1 MDKEQF
7 LKSGLLEQY
16 VLGLTTPEETA
27 TVERYMDAFPE
38 IQHKITY
45 LKKEIEEYTKQAFP
59 NIPPPAAAQ
68 RVQAPAQ
75 VPQWMAW
82 GAAALVAACVFFANE
97 WYKADTLV
105 RANEQA
111 LKNCQTERT
120 ACLQTAEMLAFLEHE
135 DTRPV
140 YLNGTALLPK
150 AKALVYWNHTA
161 KSAYFNPI
169 RLPQAPEGSQY
180 QIWADVEGV
189 MINMGLIEPKSLHLQ
204 ALRYIPQAESLNITI
219 EPVGGSEHPTVANL
233 CLNGDFLAAN

>member
-1 MDKEQF
+1 MDKDQF

-27 TVERYMDAFPE
+27 TVERYIQDFPD
-38 IQHKITY
+38 IRSKVAS
-45 LKKEIEEYTKQAFP
+45 LRKEIDAYTKQSLP
-59 NIPPPAAAQ
+59 NFLPPASQQVLASASI
-68 RVQAPAQ
+68 PA
-75 VPQWMAW
+75 WAGW
-82 GAAALVAACVFFANE
+82 AAAAMIAVCVFFASE
-97 WYKADTLV
+97 WYKADRQIL
-105 RANEQA
+105 ANEQV
-111 LKNCQTERT
+111 LKNCQAEHT
-120 ACLQTAEMLAFLEHE
+120 ACLQTTEMLAFLEHE

-140 YLNGTALLPK
+140 YLNGTDLLPK

-169 RLPQAPEGSQY
+169 RLPQAPEGHQY

-219 EPVGGSEHPTVANL
+219 EPTGGSEHPTVSNL

>member
-1 MDKEQF
+1 MNKDQF

-27 TVERYMDAFPE
+27 TVERYIHDFPD
-38 IQHKITY
+38 IRSKAAS
-45 LKKEIEEYTKQAFP
+45 LRKEVDQYTRQSLP
-59 NIPPPAAAQ
+59 NIPSPAAQ
-68 RVQAPAQ
+68 RAQAPASI
-75 VPQWMAW
+75 PTWAAW
-82 GAAALVAACVFFANE
+82 AAAAMIAACVFFANG
-97 WYKADTLV
+97 WSKADGQIQ
-105 RANEQA
+105 ANEQA
-111 LKNCQTERT
+111 LKNCQTERS

-140 YLNGTALLPK
+140 YLNGTNLLPK